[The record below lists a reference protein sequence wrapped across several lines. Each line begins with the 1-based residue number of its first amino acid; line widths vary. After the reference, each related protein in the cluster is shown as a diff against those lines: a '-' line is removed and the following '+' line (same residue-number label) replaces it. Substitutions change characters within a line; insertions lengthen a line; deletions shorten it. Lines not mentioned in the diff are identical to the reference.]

1 MKQATTQSKDYFRE
15 FVKERSKN
23 ARLSLD
29 IIRMRDQY
37 EREIATL
44 KNALLN
50 IDETRIGAGCKM
62 SFSNLP

>member
-44 KNALLN
+44 KNEIIYPKVKRL
-50 IDETRIGAGCKM
+50 C
-62 SFSNLP
+62 